1 MVSHHASHRGR
12 YVRPPTPRSTPA
24 RPPRRNRRPRGCHT
38 TATTDPTSAAPP
50 ARRPA
55 PAPRATPRRPGT
67 PAPRPARRHA
77 VRCGAGNSCLVLRRS
92 AAAPSLR
99 ARGFALRHHPGVA
112 DGDRGDARSRPEPSA
127 PAPPA
132 RPAATPAPR
141 HPALRVASWCG
152 QFLPGVAPSC
162 ASPGTRGPGFGA
174 AAPARSC
181 RHECVTTRAHGTVPT
196 RRARP
201 HCRAPPPGTQ
211 ARAVVG
217 GGSLSRRGRPGG
229 RSRDRPVDR
238 RGPTGPPRRA
248 ARRGAARPP
257 ARPVGRGRRCGRCG
271 TASRRAPPR
280 TAT

>member
-1 MVSHHASHRGR
+1 MISHHASHRGR
-12 YVRPPTPRSTPA
+12 YVRPPTPRSAPG
-24 RPPRRNRRPRGCHT
+24 RPPHRDRRPRACRP
-38 TATTDPTSAAPP
+38 TATADPTSAAPP

-55 PAPRATPRRPGT
+55 PIPSATPSPDRPSAAWSATPASCCDVPRRPRASGPGDSRCGT
-67 PAPRPARRHA
+67 VPELPTRIVVTRGPDRSRARPHPRHA
-77 VRCGAGNSCLVLRRS
+77 
-92 AAAPSLR
+92 
-99 ARGFALRHHPGVA
+99 
-112 DGDRGDARSRPEPSA
+112 
-127 PAPPA
+127 PP
-132 RPAATPAPR
+132 PPR
-141 HPALRVASWCG
+141 HPAQPALRVASRCG

-162 ASPGTRGPGFGA
+162 ASPGTPGPGFGA

-181 RHECVTTRAHGTVPT
+181 RHECATTRAHGA
-196 RRARP
+196 RRTSARHGP
-201 HCRAPPPGTQ
+201 DATCTSALPSPARGTQ
-211 ARAVVG
+211 TRAVVG
-217 GGSLSRRGRPGG
+217 GGTLSRRGRPGG

>member
-1 MVSHHASHRGR
+1 VCPRTRHGGRRGGVR
-12 YVRPPTPRSTPA
+12 RFARTTAGGLSSRLPPRTLRQTTDTALRAGAAAPPRPPTPRVPPD
-24 RPPRRNRRPRGCHT
+24 RPPRR
-38 TATTDPTSAAPP
+38 
-50 ARRPA
+50 
-55 PAPRATPRRPGT
+55 
-67 PAPRPARRHA
+67 
-77 VRCGAGNSCLVLRRS
+77 VVGNSCLVLRRS

-112 DGDRGDARSRPEPSA
+112 DADHGDARSRPEPSP

-181 RHECVTTRAHGTVPT
+181 RHECVTTRAHDA
-196 RRARP
+196 RRTSARRTSP
-201 HCRAPPPGTQ
+201 RHGHDATCTSALPSHAPGTQ
-211 ARAVVG
+211 AQAVVG

-271 TASRRAPPR
+271 TASRRAPPP

>member
-1 MVSHHASHRGR
+1 MISHHASHRGR
-12 YVRPPTPRSTPA
+12 YVRPPTPRSAPGRLPH
-24 RPPRRNRRPRGCHT
+24 RPPRR
-38 TATTDPTSAAPP
+38 
-50 ARRPA
+50 
-55 PAPRATPRRPGT
+55 
-67 PAPRPARRHA
+67 
-77 VRCGAGNSCLVLRRS
+77 VVGNSCLVLRRS

-99 ARGFALRHHPGVA
+99 ARGPALRHHPGVA
-112 DGDRGDARSRPEPSA
+112 DADRGDARSRPEPSP

-132 RPAATPAPR
+132 RPAATPALRHPGAPAPR
-141 HPALRVASWCG
+141 HPALRVASRCG

-162 ASPGTRGPGFGA
+162 ASPGTPGPGFGA

-181 RHECVTTRAHGTVPT
+181 RHECATTRAHDA
-196 RRARP
+196 RRTSARHGP
-201 HCRAPPPGTQ
+201 DATCTSALPSPARGTQ
-211 ARAVVG
+211 TRAVVG
-217 GGSLSRRGRPGG
+217 SGRLSRRGRPGG